1 MICVGSIAAQL
12 WLELRTHA
20 SSRPRRCRRDLAPCA
35 ASMLPS
41 GGHQQPK
48 RDAGAAGGDEKVD
61 EPASEYARLQWFV
74 MAWLV
79 GDSLLL
85 TFASLSKESRGRT
98 YATHLEMLTWPIC
111 MSMCCLYF
119 FGTLDS
125 SAVGR
130 RAVGIWAGFWAHQA
144 VFVTIH
150 HWSSEAYVGKIHE
163 LFGAFLFNAFLGAAF
178 AWLMNILRSELRA
191 LDSLD
196 TTRMTRLLE
205 IMGLQTA
212 VGVIAL
218 TQGIGPNSNKRLAA
232 TALFQLSLCMA
243 WLFSIAIFDV
253 SGIDPHLAVTKLR
266 LGLVEGSAL
275 FFTGIMV
282 LCGFSAYVL
291 SEQSRPKQGAVD
303 GVWGVSPSRSSGAF
317 AAPHA
322 SCGSR
327 AAGGGPRSATRTA
340 RTRNR
345 RRNNSKLQRC

>member
-1 MICVGSIAAQL
+1 
-12 WLELRTHA
+12 
-20 SSRPRRCRRDLAPCA
+20 
-35 ASMLPS
+35 MLPS
-41 GGHQQPK
+41 RSHQQPK
-48 RDAGAAGGDEKVD
+48 PSAAGDEKVD
-61 EPASEYARLQWFV
+61 EPASEYKRLERLV
-74 MAWLV
+74 VAWLV

-85 TFASLSKESRGRT
+85 TLAALSKKGRGKT
-98 YATHLEMLTWPIC
+98 HATHLEMLTWPIC

-119 FGTLDS
+119 YGTLDS
-125 SAVGR
+125 SAVGA
-130 RAVGIWAGFWAHQA
+130 RAVVIWGVFWLHQA
-144 VFVTIH
+144 IFVTIIL
-150 HWSSEAYVGKIHE
+150 WSEGSPTYQ
-163 LFGAFLFNAFLGAAF
+163 LFAAFLWHAFLGAAF
-178 AWLMNILRSELRA
+178 AWLMNLLRSELRA

-196 TTRMTRLLE
+196 TTRTTRLLE

-218 TQGIGPNSNKRLAA
+218 TQGIGPNAEDRLAA

-303 GVWGVSPSRSSGAF
+303 GVWGVF
-317 AAPHA
+317 AAA
-322 SCGSR
+322 IF
-327 AAGGGPRSATRTA
+327 GGFCCTA
-340 RTRNR
+340 RVVWVAR
-345 RRNNSKLQRC
+345 RRRRSKVRDSDREDPEPPA

>member
-1 MICVGSIAAQL
+1 
-12 WLELRTHA
+12 
-20 SSRPRRCRRDLAPCA
+20 
-35 ASMLPS
+35 MLPS
-41 GGHQQPK
+41 RSHQEPK
-48 RDAGAAGGDEKVD
+48 PSAGAAGGDEKVD

-74 MAWLV
+74 VAWLV

-98 YATHLEMLTWPIC
+98 HATHLEMLTWPIC
-111 MSMCCLYF
+111 MSLCCLYF

-130 RAVGIWAGFWAHQA
+130 RAVVIWGLFWLHQA
-144 VFVTIH
+144 VFVTLH
-150 HWSSEAYVGKIHE
+150 HWSSPVYTGKIHE
-163 LFGAFLFNAFLGAAF
+163 LFGAFLFHAFLGAAF

-196 TTRMTRLLE
+196 TTRITTRLLE

-218 TQGIGPNSNKRLAA
+218 TQGIGPNAEDRLAA

-253 SGIDPHLAVTKLR
+253 SGIDPHIAATKLR
-266 LGLVEGSAL
+266 LGLVEGFAL
-275 FFTGIMV
+275 FFTGLMV

-291 SEQSRPKQGAVD
+291 SEQSRPKQKV
-303 GVWGVSPSRSSGAF
+303 VENMWGVF
-317 AAPHA
+317 ALAII
-322 SCGSR
+322 
-327 AAGGGPRSATRTA
+327 GGFCCTA
-340 RTRNR
+340 RVVWVAR
-345 RRNNSKLQRC
+345 RRRRSKVSDSDCEDPEPPA

>member
-1 MICVGSIAAQL
+1 
-12 WLELRTHA
+12 
-20 SSRPRRCRRDLAPCA
+20 
-35 ASMLPS
+35 MLPS
-41 GGHQQPK
+41 GGSHEQPK
-48 RDAGAAGGDEKVD
+48 RDAGAAETVD

-74 MAWLV
+74 VAWLV

-98 YATHLEMLTWPIC
+98 YATHLEMLTWPLC
-111 MSMCCLYF
+111 MSLMLLYF
-119 FGTLDS
+119 FGTMDS
-125 SAVGR
+125 SAVGL
-130 RAVGIWAGFWAHQA
+130 RAVVIWGTFWLHQA

-150 HWSSEAYVGKIHE
+150 HWSSQAYVGKIHE
-163 LFGAFLFNAFLGAAF
+163 LFGAFLFHAFLGAAF

-196 TTRMTRLLE
+196 KTRITGRLSE
-205 IMGLQTA
+205 VMGLQTA

-218 TQGIGPNSNKRLAA
+218 TQGIGPNANKRLAA

-291 SEQSRPKQGAVD
+291 SEQSRPDERAVETL
-303 GVWGVSPSRSSGAF
+303 WGVFVIAIL
-317 AAPHA
+317 
-322 SCGSR
+322 
-327 AAGGGPRSATRTA
+327 GGFCCTA
-340 RTRNR
+340 RVVWVAR
-345 RRNNSKLQRC
+345 RRRRSKVCDSDREGPEPPA

>member
-1 MICVGSIAAQL
+1 
-12 WLELRTHA
+12 
-20 SSRPRRCRRDLAPCA
+20 
-35 ASMLPS
+35 MLPS
-41 GGHQQPK
+41 RSHQQPK
-48 RDAGAAGGDEKVD
+48 PSAAGDEKVD
-61 EPASEYARLQWFV
+61 EPASEYKRLERLV
-74 MAWLV
+74 VAWLV

-85 TFASLSKESRGRT
+85 TLAALSKKGRGKT
-98 YATHLEMLTWPIC
+98 HATHLEMLTWPIC

-119 FGTLDS
+119 YGTLDS
-125 SAVGR
+125 SAVGA
-130 RAVGIWAGFWAHQA
+130 RAVVIWGVFWLHQA
-144 VFVTIH
+144 IFVTIIL
-150 HWSSEAYVGKIHE
+150 WSEGSPTYQ
-163 LFGAFLFNAFLGAAF
+163 LFAAFLWHAFLGAAF
-178 AWLMNILRSELRA
+178 AWLMNLLRSELRA

-196 TTRMTRLLE
+196 TTRTTRLLE

-218 TQGIGPNSNKRLAA
+218 TQGIGPNAEDRLAA

-303 GVWGVSPSRSSGAF
+303 GVWGVF
-317 AAPHA
+317 AIAIF
-322 SCGSR
+322 
-327 AAGGGPRSATRTA
+327 GGFCCTA
-340 RTRNR
+340 RVVWVAR
-345 RRNNSKLQRC
+345 RRRRSKVRDSDREDPEPPA

>member
-1 MICVGSIAAQL
+1 
-12 WLELRTHA
+12 
-20 SSRPRRCRRDLAPCA
+20 
-35 ASMLPS
+35 MLPS
-41 GGHQQPK
+41 RSHQQPK
-48 RDAGAAGGDEKVD
+48 PSAAGDEKVD
-61 EPASEYARLQWFV
+61 EPASEYKRLERLV
-74 MAWLV
+74 VAWLV

-85 TFASLSKESRGRT
+85 TLAALSKKGRGKT
-98 YATHLEMLTWPIC
+98 HATHLEMLTWPIC

-119 FGTLDS
+119 YGTLDS
-125 SAVGR
+125 SAVGA
-130 RAVGIWAGFWAHQA
+130 RAVVIWGVFWLHQA
-144 VFVTIH
+144 IFVTIIL
-150 HWSSEAYVGKIHE
+150 WSEGSPTYQ
-163 LFGAFLFNAFLGAAF
+163 LFAAFLWHAFLGAAF
-178 AWLMNILRSELRA
+178 AWLMNLLRSELRA

-196 TTRMTRLLE
+196 TTRTTRLLE

-218 TQGIGPNSNKRLAA
+218 TQGIGPNAEDRLAA

-303 GVWGVSPSRSSGAF
+303 GVWGVF
-317 AAPHA
+317 AIAIF
-322 SCGSR
+322 
-327 AAGGGPRSATRTA
+327 GGFCCTA
-340 RTRNR
+340 RVVWVAR
-345 RRNNSKLQRC
+345 RRRRSKVRDSGREDPEPPA